1 MFGYPGKAAMGT
13 QHQNPDPRQ
22 GAGVNA
28 ALLEPGGRL
37 GDRYELGAVI
47 GRGGMAE
54 VRDGWDLKLG
64 RPVAIKLLHPSIDR
78 PENRLRFET
87 EARAAAALSNTHIV
101 VVHDVGEH
109 RGMPYIVMERLPGVS
124 LADHIA
130 RGPLPPP
137 FVHSV
142 LDSVLAALIDAHN
155 AGILHRDVKPGNIL
169 FTAAGDAK
177 LADFGIA
184 KTTGGAH
191 TMTGHVVGTMAYLSP
206 DRLIGK
212 PATPAD
218 DLYAVGVVGYEAL
231 TGKRPFPEDSLAVL
245 SHAILHDTPPPV
257 ATLRPDVRPELASV
271 IANAMTRDPAER
283 FYQASAMRAALN
295 RPGPVGK
302 PQRTRVMAAPP
313 APAPDRSI
321 APPADGTYSYVD
333 SEAEP
338 DQPWRKLWIAAVVSL
353 LILALM
359 LMLFNPFAPQSPSPA
374 TTSTPLPPPT
384 TTVEPPTA
392 TVTSTVQAPEPEQG
406 PGKGPQQ
413 KGPKK
418 PKKDKH

>member
-1 MFGYPGKAAMGT
+1 MGT
-13 QHQNPDPRQ
+13 ERQNPEPRRVD
-22 GAGVNA
+22 GAVA

-87 EARAAAALSNTHIV
+87 EARAAAALSSTHIV
-101 VVHDVGEH
+101 VVHDIGEH
-109 RGMPYIVMERLPGVS
+109 RGVPFIVMERLPGVS

-137 FVHSV
+137 FVHGV
-142 LDSVLAALIDAHN
+142 LDSVLAALTDAHS

-169 FTAAGDAK
+169 FTAAGHAK

-231 TGKRPFPEDSLAVL
+231 TGRRPFPEDSLAVL
-245 SHAILHDTPPPV
+245 SHAILHETPPPIT
-257 ATLRPDVRPELASV
+257 ARRPDVHPGLAAV
-271 IANAMTRDPAER
+271 IARAMTREPAER
-283 FYQASAMRAALN
+283 FAQAGAMRAALH
-295 RPGPVGK
+295 RPDPVRQ
-302 PQRTRVMAAPP
+302 PPRTRVMEAPP
-313 APAPDRSI
+313 VPDGTY
-321 APPADGTYSYVD
+321 DGTYSGVD
-333 SEAEP
+333 ADAEP
-338 DQPWRKLWIAAVVSL
+338 EQPWRKLWIAAVISL
-353 LILALM
+353 LILAIM
-359 LMLFNPFAPQSPSPA
+359 LMAYNPFAAQSPSPA

-384 TTVEPPTA
+384 TTIEPPPA
-392 TVTSTVQAPEPEQG
+392 VTETTTVQVPQPGPPQG
-406 PGKGPQQ
+406 PPQ

-418 PKKDKH
+418 PKKPKD

>member
-1 MFGYPGKAAMGT
+1 MGT
-13 QHQNPDPRQ
+13 EHQSPEPRRVDS
-22 GAGVNA
+22 AVA

-37 GDRYELGAVI
+37 GDRYELGVVI

-54 VRDGWDLKLG
+54 VRDGWDTKLG

-78 PENRLRFET
+78 PENRVRFET
-87 EARAAAALSNTHIV
+87 EARAAAALSSTHIV
-101 VVHDVGEH
+101 VVHDIGEH
-109 RGMPYIVMERLPGVS
+109 RGVPFIVMERLPGVS

-130 RGPLPPP
+130 RGPLPPA
-137 FVHSV
+137 FVHGV
-142 LDSVLAALIDAHN
+142 LDSVLTALADAHQ

-231 TGKRPFPEDSLAVL
+231 TGRRPFPEESLAVL
-245 SHAILHDTPPPV
+245 SHAILHETPAPIT
-257 ATLRPDVRPELASV
+257 ALRPDVHPGLAAV
-271 IANAMTRDPAER
+271 IARAMTREPAER
-283 FYQASAMRAALN
+283 FYQAGAMRAALN
-295 RPGPVGK
+295 RPDPVR
-302 PQRTRVMAAPP
+302 QSRRTRVMEAPP
-313 APAPDRSI
+313 IPVP
-321 APPADGTYSYVD
+321 DGTYSYVD
-333 SEAEP
+333 DDAEP
-338 DQPWRKLWIAAVVSL
+338 DQPWRKLWIAAVISL

-359 LMLFNPFAPQSPSPA
+359 LMAFNPFAAQSPSPA
-374 TTSTPLPPPT
+374 TTSTPLPTPTTTIEPPAVTET
-384 TTVEPPTA
+384 TTVEVP
-392 TVTSTVQAPEPEQG
+392 QQG
-406 PGKGPQQ
+406 PQKGPPQGPPQ
-413 KGPKK
+413 KGPKGPKK
-418 PKKDKH
+418 PKD